1 MKKLLLSLLAIMGVS
16 SGALADVTY
25 DLTQITDLKTGDRI
39 VIVDQTTKNAM
50 PSVTASSS
58 GPTVSTITFDNDIT
72 KAHIT
77 STVTKGL
84 LFTVT
89 VVESETSENSYQ
101 FTSCD
106 NTTNKLY
113 CTDANNGVRISNN
126 SSQENYTY
134 FTWDATNNKLKNT
147 GRTRWLGVYNNQDWR
162 CYTSATQTNI
172 KATVTAFYKETEV
185 IDATKVSA
193 PVASVESGVYFHPFE
208 LTLSCATENAEIS
221 YQIGEGEPQNYN
233 TPITITESCIVT
245 VKATKAGLTDSE
257 TVILNYTIPQLG
269 LVGVGTEDNPYSVA
283 DALKIIAYGPKSDDV
298 FVKGLISTLTDI
310 STEYKNATYDIS
322 DDGNT
327 TEGNQLTVFRG
338 KYLNGADITSANKDE
353 FQIGCEVVV
362 KGSLINYQ
370 GNTPE
375 IATGN
380 VLISIKAPTTNLLA
394 PELSFE
400 QTTFTVVEGDE
411 FTAPKL
417 INPNNLTVTYSS
429 TDENVAI
436 VDENSGEVV
445 IGDPGT
451 TTITATFAGNDEFAA
466 GTASY
471 TLIVTPKPVLGA
483 ITINGTVV
491 DQEEYTFVEGSQ
503 ITFASE
509 NADEILVKITDE
521 NDVVVVNEDVKTAG
535 TYTWTAT
542 TTGLY
547 IVDVTTSGC
556 DDSKN
561 VEFFVTITE
570 KPAIDLVAEFIFA
583 GDDANVTTMVEAGKT
598 LDATNDS
605 SNNMDNDLT
614 DDVLTAGNGT
624 TLSFTLGGKDNES
637 HPKYW
642 QKKNT
647 TDKEARIYA
656 GNNMTVTAPQG
667 YQVSKITFTKG
678 PGNSWYLTAQSGTL
692 TDLVWTTTETGG
704 LNSVV
709 FNTNTSRTDIGSIRV
724 EIAPMTNPVAP
735 EVPVVTINDEAV
747 TDFDKVIDLNESS
760 VMVTITA
767 PEGNYIYY
775 KYVVQSAP
783 AAVRAAEAAN
793 DFTLVE
799 NNVANVTVDKN
810 GTLYFY
816 THHVAS
822 GLDSDV
828 QTLAFTGET
837 TSLTEI
843 EGAESA
849 ASEWY
854 DLQGRRVA
862 RPAKGGVY
870 IRKQGSAI
878 TKLAL

>member
-1 MKKLLLSLLAIMGVS
+1 MKKLLLSLLA
-16 SGALADVTY
+16 LAAIAYTY
-25 DLTQITDLKTGDRI
+25 AETTDCTPNA
-39 VIVDQTTKNAM
+39 TNTKN
-50 PSVTASSS
+50 SSS
-58 GPTVSTITFDNDIT
+58 TYVATETEYTVDNFSYKVNNWNPKSGQIRGNQSDIT
-72 KAHIT
+72 KNFYFFNTTAISNIEKIEIT
-77 STVTKGL
+77 VSGTINADNIEFTTGSESSSLTNTGSVSFANSVITFTPGVTTDSFFKIQFKNKSTSGTVNCSKIEITYTPINSDLSPAGL
-84 LFTVT
+84 AFT
-89 VVESETSENSYQ
+89 ESEYTFTIGEE
-101 FTSCD
+101 FTS
-106 NTTNKLY
+106 
-113 CTDANNGVRISNN
+113 
-126 SSQENYTY
+126 
-134 FTWDATNNKLKNT
+134 
-147 GRTRWLGVYNNQDWR
+147 
-162 CYTSATQTNI
+162 
-172 KATVTAFYKETEV
+172 
-185 IDATKVSA
+185 
-193 PVASVESGVYFHPFE
+193 
-208 LTLSCATENAEIS
+208 
-221 YQIGEGEPQNYN
+221 
-233 TPITITESCIVT
+233 
-245 VKATKAGLTDSE
+245 
-257 TVILNYTIPQLG
+257 
-269 LVGVGTEDNPYSVA
+269 
-283 DALKIIAYGPKSDDV
+283 
-298 FVKGLISTLTDI
+298 
-310 STEYKNATYDIS
+310 
-322 DDGNT
+322 
-327 TEGNQLTVFRG
+327 
-338 KYLNGADITSANKDE
+338 
-353 FQIGCEVVV
+353 
-362 KGSLINYQ
+362 
-370 GNTPE
+370 
-375 IATGN
+375 
-380 VLISIKAPTTNLLA
+380 
-394 PELSFE
+394 
-400 QTTFTVVEGDE
+400 
-411 FTAPKL
+411 PKL
-417 INPNNLTVTYSS
+417 SNPNNLTVTFESS
-429 TDENVAI
+429 NVA
-436 VDENSGEVV
+436 VATVNENGQLTLKSHGQTE
-445 IGDPGT
+445 
-451 TTITATFAGNDEFAA
+451 ITATSTSTETYAVGKASYILHVIDPNVIYISELGDDFTFSNPASLEVWKHNATYGLQGSAYISSTTNAAEAIAASPEIDLTNSNSISLSFKNAFNNYKKDNTMIDVADFSGYAYVLVKEAGATDWTELCVPTAPTAFSWNFYDNDPIDLSAYSGKKIQIGFKYVSTAEVA
-466 GTASY
+466 GTWEINNIVITGKPGA
-471 TLIVTPKPVLGA
+471 VTPKPVLGA

-521 NDVVVVNEDVKTAG
+521 NDVVVVDKDVTTTG

-542 TTGLY
+542 TTGHY

-556 DDSKN
+556 DDIKN
-561 VEFFVTITE
+561 VELLVTITE

-624 TLSFTLGGKDNES
+624 TLSFTLGGKEN

-642 QKKNT
+642 LS
-647 TDKEARIYA
+647 TDGKEARIYA
-656 GNNMTVTAPQG
+656 GNDMTVTAPQG
-667 YQVSKITFTKG
+667 YQISKITFTKG
-678 PGNSWYLTAQSGTL
+678 PGKKWNLTATSGTL
-692 TDLVWTTTETGG
+692 TDLVWTTTEIGG

-735 EVPVVTINDEAV
+735 EVPVVTIEGVEV

-760 VMVTITA
+760 VTVTITA

-799 NNVANVTVDKN
+799 DNVANVTVDKN